1 MGDYNI
7 DMFRLNEHAPTQ
19 EFVDSLFSHMFYPL
33 INRPTRITAHS
44 ATLIDNIFTNHLTQT
59 LLSVILIN
67 DASDHLPVLAFI
79 LNETIP
85 SQCCEKTV
93 VRDFSENNIINFRT
107 HLTHLN
113 WSSLLVDTDPNE
125 SYKSLSIEFLKIYDQ
140 NFPTKIIK
148 TKKYNNYLAP
158 WMTKALLISIRK
170 KNKLYK
176 KFLTSQN
183 SLHESRYKKYK
194 NKLTHLIKIAK
205 KQYYE
210 EKFEEVKNNHKA
222 TWRLIN
228 EVINKRKARPSFPS
242 SFKSGNNILSDPSD
256 IANSFCKYFTNVGP
270 DLARKIPNTNISFH
284 SFLNSGCNKSIFLRP
299 TNANELQEICN
310 LFKTGK
316 SPGYDNIS
324 MYVIKRSFDLLAE
337 PLANIIN
344 VSLSTGIFPNKLK
357 IAKIIPVFKTGE
369 QNSFTNYR
377 PISLLTNFSKFF
389 EKVMQKRLI
398 SFIERHEI
406 LYKFQFGFRS
416 KHSTSH
422 SLISLVNN
430 IASDIDRGHIAAG
443 IFIDLSKAFDTL
455 DHQVLLS
462 KLEYYGIRGV
472 ALQWIRSYLLNREQF
487 VQFRYTCSSFNK
499 IKCGV
504 PQGSILGPLLFILY
518 INDLPNA
525 LELAKSFLFA
535 DDTSVYYSHLDIKNL
550 EIILNR
556 ELANLDVWMK
566 SNKLSVNI
574 SKTNYVIFRPRQRKL
589 NINLCLQYDNQT
601 LIQKQCIKF
610 LGVYIDENLSW
621 KIHINNICKKIA
633 KSVGIIY
640 RSRHL
645 LSPTT
650 KLCLYYTL
658 IYPYLTY
665 CNIVWS
671 STYVTNLNRIYLLQ
685 KRVVRALTNSDYRAH
700 SSPLF
705 YQLKIL
711 DIFKLNSFYI
721 GTFMFK
727 YHHHLLP
734 ECFDNLFITNNQ
746 VHSYNTR
753 SATNYRSHAC
763 RTNIKKFT
771 ILSVGPNTWNSFP
784 PYITAKITISSFKN
798 QLCIFLLGNYNV
810 A

>member
-1 MGDYNI
+1 
-7 DMFRLNEHAPTQ
+7 
-19 EFVDSLFSHMFYPL
+19 
-33 INRPTRITAHS
+33 
-44 ATLIDNIFTNHLTQT
+44 
-59 LLSVILIN
+59 
-67 DASDHLPVLAFI
+67 
-79 LNETIP
+79 
-85 SQCCEKTV
+85 
-93 VRDFSENNIINFRT
+93 
-107 HLTHLN
+107 
-113 WSSLLVDTDPNE
+113 
-125 SYKSLSIEFLKIYDQ
+125 
-140 NFPTKIIK
+140 
-148 TKKYNNYLAP
+148 
-158 WMTKALLISIRK
+158 
-170 KNKLYK
+170 
-176 KFLTSQN
+176 
-183 SLHESRYKKYK
+183 
-194 NKLTHLIKIAK
+194 
-205 KQYYE
+205 
-210 EKFEEVKNNHKA
+210 
-222 TWRLIN
+222 
-228 EVINKRKARPSFPS
+228 
-242 SFKSGNNILSDPSD
+242 
-256 IANSFCKYFTNVGP
+256 
-270 DLARKIPNTNISFH
+270 
-284 SFLNSGCNKSIFLRP
+284 
-299 TNANELQEICN
+299 
-310 LFKTGK
+310 
-316 SPGYDNIS
+316 
-324 MYVIKRSFDLLAE
+324 
-337 PLANIIN
+337 
-344 VSLSTGIFPNKLK
+344 
-357 IAKIIPVFKTGE
+357 
-369 QNSFTNYR
+369 
-377 PISLLTNFSKFF
+377 
-389 EKVMQKRLI
+389 
-398 SFIERHEI
+398 
-406 LYKFQFGFRS
+406 
-416 KHSTSH
+416 
-422 SLISLVNN
+422 
-430 IASDIDRGHIAAG
+430 
-443 IFIDLSKAFDTL
+443 
-455 DHQVLLS
+455 
-462 KLEYYGIRGV
+462 
-472 ALQWIRSYLLNREQF
+472 
-487 VQFRYTCSSFNK
+487 
-499 IKCGV
+499 
-504 PQGSILGPLLFILY
+504 
-518 INDLPNA
+518 
-525 LELAKSFLFA
+525 
-535 DDTSVYYSHLDIKNL
+535 
-550 EIILNR
+550 
-556 ELANLDVWMK
+556 MK

-589 NINLCLQYDNQT
+589 NINLCLRYDNQT